1 VQSELV
7 PLDFQLYG
15 AVRKTGGERDVGI
28 AAVVDKIVDTV
39 NPQAGLKRA
48 AARKKT
54 ALITASGYGNYGAS
68 LTKKSLAGWLYAGG
82 SHREDIEDNLSVLR
96 QRSRDLYMGVPVAN
110 GAVKT
115 MRTNVVGRGL
125 HLKPT
130 IDREVLGI
138 TAAQAQKL
146 EKQIEREW
154 RLWAESPDCDIERI
168 DTFCELQQLAF
179 LNWLMSGDC
188 LVVLPIKPRLNQ
200 PYDLRVQLVEAD
212 RLCSPDYCDTYDNKI
227 VGGVEVDRDGEVV
240 AYHISCQHPL
250 SYEVTDIKWQRVEAY
265 GKRTGRRNVLHIMVR
280 ERIGQRRGVPFLA
293 PVIES
298 LKQLGRY
305 TDAEL
310 VAAIVS
316 GMFTVFIQ
324 KENGSGG
331 AGIGAMMPEEMQV
344 DAEDENSIEL
354 GNGAVMELN
363 EGETIHDTNPGR
375 PNSNFSLFV
384 EAICQQI
391 GAALEIPYELLMKRF
406 GSSYTASK
414 GALEEAWKMFRMYR
428 AWLETDFCQPIYEE
442 WLAEAVQK
450 KRVDAPGFFADPL
463 IRKAYCRAEWNGPAK
478 GTLDPVKEVN
488 AAKERVAQGF
498 TTRASETMEMTGG
511 DYFSNAEQLKQEEK
525 KLSEVKKIAKGNE
538 QRKRQPAGAA
548 GEGNPAGQQEQPA
561 EPAGGDDK

>member
-1 VQSELV
+1 M
-7 PLDFQLYG
+7 
-15 AVRKTGGERDVGI
+15 GI
-28 AAVVDKIVDTV
+28 AAVIDRAIATV
-39 NPQAGLKRA
+39 APETGLKRA
-48 AARKKT
+48 AARQKMQI
-54 ALITASGYGNYGAS
+54 LNSGYGNYGAS
-68 LTKKSLAGWLYAGG
+68 TFKKSLAGWLYAGG

-154 RLWAESPDCDIERI
+154 RLWSESPDCDIERI

-188 LVVLPIKPRLNQ
+188 LALLPIKPRKNQ

-212 RLCSPDYCDTYDNKI
+212 RLSSPDHCDSYDNKI
-227 VGGVEVDRDGEVV
+227 VGGVEVDKDGEVI
-240 AYHISCQHPL
+240 AYHISEQHPL

-265 GKRTGRRNVLHIMVR
+265 GRKTGRRNVLHIMTR

-310 VAAIVS
+310 VAAVVS
-316 GMFTVFIQ
+316 GMFTVFIE
-324 KENGSGG
+324 KEDASGDEPLGS
-331 AGIGAMMPEEMQV
+331 MVPDEQQV
-344 DAEDENSIEL
+344 DAEDESSLEL
-354 GNGAVMELN
+354 GPGAVIDLN
-363 EGETIHDTNPGR
+363 EGEKIHDTNPGR
-375 PNSNFSLFV
+375 PNSNFQMFV

-391 GAALEIPYELLMKRF
+391 GASLEIPYELLVKRF
-406 GSSYTASK
+406 NASYTASK

-428 AWLETDFCQPIYEE
+428 AWLATDFCQPIYEE
-442 WLAEAVQK
+442 WMAEAVAK
-450 KRVDAPGFFADPL
+450 KRIDAPGFFADPL

-478 GTLDPVKEVN
+478 GILDPVKEVN
-488 AAKERVAQGF
+488 AAEKRVQNGF
-498 TTRASETMEMTGG
+498 STRSSETMEMTGG
-511 DYFSNAEQLKQEEK
+511 DYFSNADQLKQEEK
-525 KLSEVKKIAKGNE
+525 KLSEVKKVAKGSE
-538 QRKRQPAGAA
+538 QQKQQPAGAEAPGKQQPA
-548 GEGNPAGQQEQPA
+548 GKEPAGQQEQPA
-561 EPAGGDDK
+561 EPAGGDNK